1 MSIVIAKNGLG
12 LVDDASANDELVW
25 RGEVD

>member
-1 MSIVIAKNGLG
+1 MSIVIAKNGIR
-12 LVDDASANDELVW
+12 LVDDATANDELVW